1 MLLSGKNI
9 AVVGAAGAIGSEVS
23 RTMASHGAQVL
34 MLGRTKPSLEI
45 VASQI
50 RQTGGKA
57 SVFVTDATNRDSITN
72 CLAEIVNQFQ
82 RIDAI
87 INTIGLDSK
96 HTAALCV
103 PSTEVN
109 KEAFL
114 EYTDTVVWSQFLTAS
129 VAAPYMQKQKAGV
142 IVFLTATPARGVAPF
157 MAGHSAGHAAIEGLV
172 RSLATEWG
180 PSGIRVVG
188 IRSGGMPETRKIQE
202 VLSAMARLVGV
213 PEAEFMQH
221 AQQKPLLGRMPRL
234 KETAGVA
241 AFLASDLSSS
251 LTGAIINSSCGEV
264 VD

>member
-1 MLLSGKNI
+1 MLLSGKI
-9 AVVGAAGAIGSEVS
+9 IVIVGAAGAIGSEVS

-34 MLGRTKPSLEI
+34 MLGRTKQSLESI
-45 VASQI
+45 ASQI

-57 SVFVTDATNRDSITN
+57 SVFVADATDRDSVTN
-72 CLAEIVNQFQ
+72 CFAEIVNQFQ

-87 INTIGLDSK
+87 INTIGIDSK
-96 HTAALCV
+96 HASTLCA

-114 EYTDTVVWSQFLTAS
+114 EYSDTVVWSQFLTAS
-129 VAAPYMQKQKAGV
+129 VAASYMQKQKAGV
-142 IVFLTATPARGVAPF
+142 VMFLTATPARGVAPF

-172 RSLATEWG
+172 RALATEWG
-180 PSGIRVVG
+180 AAGIRVVG
-188 IRSGGMPETRKIQE
+188 IRSGGMPETRRLQE
-202 VLSAMARLVGV
+202 VLGAMARLVGA

-221 AQQKPLLGRMPRL
+221 AQQKPLLGRMPKL

-241 AFLASDLSSS
+241 AFLASNLASS